1 MAVNMNVNDPSHELF
16 LHPSDN
22 PNNILVKNYGHWKKA
37 MEVALIAKN
46 KLGFALGTCAK
57 PSVGSPLAGHWDR
70 CDKMVISWI
79 MNAVIKDIGR
89 AYCSLP
95 QLTQSGY
102 NLSKGLGKRMEQ
114 GSLRFNESYAPFHK
128 ITCLWLITLL
138 RSRKNGMITTVWSR
152 FLSATVALIV
162 QA

>member
-79 MNAVIKDIGR
+79 INAVINDIGQ
-89 AYCSLP
+89 SLLFSP
-95 QLTQSGY
+95 TANAVWVQL
-102 NLSKGLGKRMEQ
+102 EQ
-114 GSLRFNESYAPFHK
+114 RFGEVDGTRIFK
-128 ITCLWLITLL
+128 I
-138 RSRKNGMITTVWSR
+138 
-152 FLSATVALIV
+152 
-162 QA
+162 Q